1 MRSNLK
7 LVQKKNEVLASGG
20 RSRGQSVSQRPIK
33 SGSLVLLGGAAIC
46 PLTALAYTPPPAD
59 FFPVGVFLQPS
70 SNFDLWKS
78 RGVNTVVD
86 FFPDPG
92 QTVPQQQA
100 SLEQWNT
107 AAVQR
112 GLHMIRAPRANPAS
126 DINEKNLLAW
136 SQPDEPDFKNI
147 NAGTLTA
154 TYTALKKIDPQRPV
168 YLNVAGSKVMTPY
181 YAGDGTPY
189 KNYAKAA
196 DWVANDIYPITAW
209 NHPEWIDFS
218 KPLKS
223 NDIYNGTGKRLNPGT
238 VIDVLRKWTGGKKQM
253 AYIETS
259 WQDLTGPTASS
270 RGVTPGELRGE
281 VWDAI
286 IHGAKGITYFPQRV
300 GQAVFLHDNTP
311 ADVAVEITK
320 QNSLIASLGGVINS
334 GNDAT
339 DNAVTLSNPLLE
351 GTWREVAGK
360 KYLFVLN
367 MSSATLKDLAFTT
380 GGLAN
385 SGSLRVYNEL
395 RSEALNGG
403 TINDTFQP
411 YQLHV
416 YTTGGETTVTPSLAV
431 AAAVPE
437 PTGCGLLL
445 GGISSF
451 LMKRRRRVCRPVFKK

>member
-1 MRSNLK
+1 MRYNLK
-7 LVQKKNEVLASGG
+7 LVPQESEDSMSGHQGEVK
-20 RSRGQSVSQRPIK
+20 SVSRHPIK
-33 SGSLVLLGGAAIC
+33 LGSLALLAGAATC

-92 QTVPQQQA
+92 QTVPQQQT
-100 SLEQWNT
+100 SLDQWNT

-112 GLHMIRAPRANPAS
+112 GLHMIRAPRANAAL
-126 DINEKNLLAW
+126 DVNEKYLIAW

-147 NAGTLTA
+147 NAATLTA

-189 KNYAKAA
+189 QNYAKAA
-196 DWVANDIYPITAW
+196 DWIANDIYPITAW

-238 VIDVLRKWTGGKKQM
+238 VVDVLRKWTGGKKQM

-259 WQDLTGPTASS
+259 WQDLTGPVASS
-270 RGVTPGELRGE
+270 RGVTPRELRGE

-311 ADVAVEITK
+311 TDVAAEITK
-320 QNSLIASLGGVINS
+320 QNSLITSLGGVINS
-334 GNDAT
+334 GSDAT
-339 DNAVTLSNPLLE
+339 DNTVTLSNPLLE
-351 GTWREVAGK
+351 GTWREFAGK

-380 GGLAN
+380 NGL
-385 SGSLRVYNEL
+385 SGTGSLRVFDEL
-395 RSEALNGG
+395 RSETLNGG
-403 TINDTFQP
+403 TINDSFQP

-416 YTTGGETTVTPSLAV
+416 YTTGGGGETALTPAIATS
-431 AAAVPE
+431 VPE
-437 PTGCGLLL
+437 PTGSGLLL

-451 LMKRRRRVCRPVFKK
+451 LMKRRRRASGPVLKK